1 MPINYFFSET
11 IVSVETKTRKGDE
24 NSLPPMCYKCRT
36 SILRCESN
44 IILHFFNTCFLE
56 VNINGIVYLH

>member
-44 IILHFFNTCFLE
+44 IILHFLILVF
-56 VNINGIVYLH
+56 

>member
-36 SILRCESN
+36 SILRCEINILTFFNITN
-44 IILHFFNTCFLE
+44 IIYNDF
-56 VNINGIVYLH
+56 